1 VSGQWKALLIS
12 MLASLLWYAV
22 VRQFDSGLMMRNAEE
37 VFLCLNERPPGT
49 VYTDE
54 GGRHGHPA
62 STYTVIPL
70 GVECHYKMT
79 DGSITKTFHPQYAAS
94 VLAAFPVLLSLVW
107 AVWLLIH
114 FDQSTRAR
122 PHPDASRF

>member
-1 VSGQWKALLIS
+1 MSGQWKALLIFT
-12 MLASLLWYAV
+12 LASLLWYAV

-54 GGRHGHPA
+54 GGGPGHPA
-62 STYTVIPL
+62 STYTVVPL
-70 GVECHYKMT
+70 GIECLYKMT
-79 DGSITKTFHPQYAAS
+79 DGSTTKTFHPRYAVS

-107 AVWLLIH
+107 AVRLLIH

-122 PHPDASRF
+122 PHPDASPL